1 MPRLSL
7 WKPEQANDYKFFDK
21 TIREM
26 YTVGGTD
33 LLVHKYLGANN
44 PADSED
50 FTQPHYDAL
59 RPENIQDLLF
69 LENRDRVYGPYIYR
83 IRGHYNVANLDFD
96 LSQFGLFLSNDVIFV
111 TVHYNDMI
119 DIIGRKLMVGDVFEL
134 PHLTDYHPL
143 NDAVPVGLRRFYQ
156 ITDAN
161 YASEG
166 FSQTWYPHLWRI
178 KCEPL
183 VDSQE
188 FANILQDPIN
198 KDNYLG
204 DWDKDRA
211 DYVPGYTVTW
221 RDKIYTPIKPVPP
234 GISPDDPEYWTISSE
249 QNLIDILSTYNKNIA
264 VNNAAIEEAKR
275 VVPLSGYDRSQL
287 YVVPTFVDN
296 QPAPPINVIVPSGS
310 VNTLVVGKVEY
321 VASSEYKTASPIIR
335 LSSNNNLNY
344 SAHTVTS
351 LQIRSVVP
359 ELAENGSGQVFPD
372 IVLSATPIGP
382 PFTVPYGTADN
393 TYSTADQ
400 YVKFNI
406 TALFARQNSTTISI
420 QDMPEE
426 VRAGLVIRCVIFS
439 SNGTPQDIFS
449 ADTTIISVDRINSTI
464 TTSSAT
470 RGAIAAGT
478 ELEISYDFV
487 GTVEP
492 WMDYRADCDPR
503 FQFIKRSSPRS
514 FGYLNGYLVGTTE
527 APNGEPTGAGV
538 TFPVSPAVGDYFLRI
553 DYLPQKL
560 FRFDG
565 RRWVEISRN
574 VRTDLGLGF
583 EDQSQLSRFI
593 NDADR
598 TQVAPEGTVPT
609 RQSLSKALRVK
620 PDQ

>member
-7 WKPEQANDYKFFDK
+7 WKPEQANDYTFFDR
-21 TIREM
+21 TIKEM
-26 YTVGGTD
+26 YTAGGTD

-44 PADSED
+44 PAGSQD
-50 FTQPHYDAL
+50 FTQPHYDSL
-59 RPENIQDLLF
+59 KPENIQDLLF
-69 LENRDRVYGPYIYR
+69 LENRDRVYEPYIYR
-83 IRGHYNVANLDFD
+83 IRGHYNVQNLDFD
-96 LSQFGLFLSNDVIFV
+96 LSQFGLFLTNDVIFI

-119 DIIGRKLMVGDVFEL
+119 SLIGRKLIVGDVFEL

-143 NDAVPVGLRRFYQ
+143 NDAIPVGLRRFYQ

-166 FSQTWYPHLWRI
+166 FSQTWFPHLWRI

-204 DWDKDRA
+204 DWDKNRT

-234 GISPDDPEYWTISSE
+234 GVSPDDPEYWAISGE
-249 QNLIDILSTYNKNIA
+249 QNLIDILSTYNQNLQ
-264 VNNAAIEEAKR
+264 NNQAAIEEAKR
-275 VVPLSGYDRSQL
+275 IVPLSGYDRSQL
-287 YVVPTFVDN
+287 YVVPTYEDN
-296 QPAPPINVIVPSGS
+296 EPAPPINLIVPDGS
-310 VNTLVVGKVEY
+310 VDTLATGTVEY
-321 VASSEYKTASPIIR
+321 VVSSEYRTASPVIR
-335 LSSNNNLNY
+335 LNSVNNLKY
-344 SAHTVTS
+344 DAHTVTS
-351 LQIRSVVP
+351 LQIRTVVP

-372 IVLSATPIGP
+372 TVLSARPIGP
-382 PFTVPYGTADN
+382 PYTVPYGTADN

-400 YVKFNI
+400 YIKFNV
-406 TALFARQNSTTISI
+406 TSLFARQNVVIIPLQAIPADVT
-420 QDMPEE
+420 
-426 VRAGLVIRCVIFS
+426 VGLVIRSVIFS
-439 SNGTPQDIFS
+439 SNGTPQNIF
-449 ADTTIISVDRINSTI
+449 ADGTTIVAVDRINSTI
-464 TTSSAT
+464 TVSSPT
-470 RGAIAAGT
+470 TGAIPAGT
-478 ELEISYDFV
+478 DLEVSYDFI
-487 GTVEP
+487 GKVET

-503 FQFIKRSSPRS
+503 FQYIRRSSPRR
-514 FGYLNGYLVGTTE
+514 FGYLEGYLVGTTE
-527 APNGEPTGAGV
+527 APNGEPTGAGIS
-538 TFPVSPAVGDYFLRI
+538 FPVSPSTGDYFLRI

-583 EDQSQLSRFI
+583 EDQSQLSTFI
-593 NDADR
+593 NDVGR
-598 TQVAPEGTVPT
+598 TRVAPDGTVPT

-620 PDQ
+620 PD

>member
-7 WKPEQANDYKFFDK
+7 WKPEQANDYTFFDR
-21 TIREM
+21 TIKEM
-26 YTVGGTD
+26 FTTGGTD
-33 LLVHKYLGANN
+33 MYVHKYIGANN
-44 PADSED
+44 PVGSQDA
-50 FTQPHYDAL
+50 TQPHYDSL

-69 LENRDRVYGPYIYR
+69 LENRDRVYDPYIYR
-83 IRGHYNVANLDFD
+83 VRCHYNVQNLDFD
-96 LSQFGLFLSNDVIFV
+96 LSQFGLFLTNDVIFI

-119 DIIGRKLMVGDVFEL
+119 SLIGRKLMTGDVMEL

-143 NDAVPVGLRRFYQ
+143 NDAIPVGLRRFYQ

-166 FSQTWYPHLWRI
+166 FSQTWFPHLWRI

-204 DWDKDRA
+204 DWDKDRT

-234 GISPDDPEYWTISSE
+234 GVSPDDPEYWAISGE
-249 QNLIDILSTYNKNIA
+249 QNLIDILSTYNRNLQI
-264 VNNAAIEEAKR
+264 NQAAIEEAKR
-275 VVPLSGYDRSQL
+275 NVPLSGYDRSQL
-287 YVVPTFVDN
+287 YVVPTTVEN
-296 QPAPPINVIVPSGS
+296 EPALPINVIVPIDQANSS
-310 VNTLVVGKVEY
+310 NTGVIEY
-321 VASSEYKTASPIIR
+321 VVSQDYRTASPVIR
-335 LSSNNNLNY
+335 LSSGNSLDY
-344 SAHTVTS
+344 GAHTVTS
-351 LQIRSVVP
+351 LQIRTLVP
-359 ELAENGSGQVFPD
+359 ELAEGGSGQVFPD
-372 IVLSATPIGP
+372 TVLSARPIGP
-382 PFTVPYGTADN
+382 PYTVPYGTADN

-400 YVKFNI
+400 YILVKA
-406 TALFARQNSTTISI
+406 TALFTRQNSTVIPI
-420 QDMPEE
+420 EMMPVD
-426 VRAGLVIRCVIFS
+426 VRTGLVIRCVLYS
-439 SNGTPQDIFS
+439 SNGTPQNIFVDGTVIT
-449 ADTTIISVDRINSTI
+449 AVDRIASTI
-464 TTSSAT
+464 TVSNAT
-470 RGAIAAGT
+470 TGAIPAGSY
-478 ELEISYDFV
+478 LEISYDFT

-503 FQFIKRSSPRS
+503 FQYIRRASPRK
-514 FGYLNGYLVGTTE
+514 FGYLEGYLVGTTE
-527 APNGEPTGAGV
+527 APNGEPTGAGIS
-538 TFPVSPAVGDYFLRI
+538 FPVSPATGDYFLRI

-583 EDQSQLSRFI
+583 EDQSQLSTFI
-593 NDADR
+593 NDVDR
-598 TQVAPEGTVPT
+598 TRVAPQGTVPT

-620 PDQ
+620 PD

>member
-33 LLVHKYLGANN
+33 LYIHKYLGANN
-44 PADSED
+44 PADSQD

-69 LENRDRVYGPYIYR
+69 LENRDRVYDPDIYR
-83 IRGHYNVANLDFD
+83 LRGHYSVQNLDFD
-96 LSQFGLFLSNDVIFV
+96 LSQFGLFLTNDIIFI
-111 TVHYNDMI
+111 TVHYNDML
-119 DIIGRKLMVGDVFEL
+119 DIIGRKLMTGDVFEL

-143 NDAVPVGLRRFYQ
+143 NNSIPVGLRRFYQ

-166 FSQTWYPHLWRI
+166 FSQTWWPHLWRL

-183 VDSQE
+183 VNSQE

-204 DWDKDRA
+204 DWDKDRD

-234 GISPDDPEYWTISSE
+234 GISPDDPEYWTVSNE
-249 QNLIDILSTYNKNIA
+249 QNLIDILSSYNKNLAINQA
-264 VNNAAIEEAKR
+264 VIDEAR
-275 VVPLSGYDRSQL
+275 RIVPLSGYDVSQL
-287 YVVPTFVDN
+287 YVVPTFAN
-296 QPAPPINVIVPSGS
+296 NEPAPPISVIVPSGS
-310 VNTLVVGKVEY
+310 VNTLVTGVIETIVNPNYKN
-321 VASSEYKTASPIIR
+321 SSVVIR
-335 LSSNNNLNY
+335 LNSTNNLNY
-344 SAHTVTS
+344 DAHTVTS
-351 LQIRSVVP
+351 LQIRTVIP
-359 ELAENGSGQVFPD
+359 QTEEGGSGQVFPD
-372 IVLSATPIGP
+372 LVLSAQPIGP

-400 YVKFNI
+400 YIKFNV
-406 TALFARQNSTTISI
+406 TSNFSKQNVTTISI
-420 QDMPEE
+420 IDMTED
-426 VRAGLVIRCVIFS
+426 VRVGLVIRCVLFS
-439 SNGTPQDIFS
+439 SNGTPQSIFP
-449 ADTTIISVDRINSTI
+449 DGTTITQVNRLDGTI
-464 TTSSAT
+464 TVSNPT
-470 RGAIAAGT
+470 RGALPEGSR
-478 ELEISYDFV
+478 LEVSYDFK

-514 FGYLNGYLVGTTE
+514 FGYLNGYMIGTTE
-527 APNGEPTGAGV
+527 APNGEPTGAGIS
-538 TFPVSPAVGDYFLRI
+538 FPANPATGEYFLRI
-553 DYLPQKL
+553 DYTPQKL

-565 RRWVEISRN
+565 RRWVEISQN

-583 EDQSQLSRFI
+583 EDKSQLSRFI
-593 NDADR
+593 NDVDR
-598 TQVAPEGTVPT
+598 TAVAPDGTVPT
-609 RQSLSKALRVK
+609 RQSLSNALRVK
-620 PDQ
+620 PD